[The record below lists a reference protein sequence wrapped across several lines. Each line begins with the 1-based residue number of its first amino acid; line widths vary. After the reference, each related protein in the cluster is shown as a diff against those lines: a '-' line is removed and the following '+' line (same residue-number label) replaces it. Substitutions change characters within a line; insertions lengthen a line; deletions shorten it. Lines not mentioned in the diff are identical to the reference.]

1 MPKSIDEF
9 DWADTPLGPKVSW
22 PAALRTTYDIMM
34 GTEFA
39 TCATWGPEQT
49 LIYNRAYIPF
59 LGARHPEALGRPI
72 HEVWSDVWDDIAPLV
87 AKAMAGERVYME
99 NMHLVM
105 TRNGAPEDTYWTFSY
120 SPLREGDRVQ
130 GILDIAMETTQR
142 VVAERERALLMAETT
157 HRLKN
162 TLALVQAIAQQ
173 TLRDVPDRERV
184 AVFDD
189 RLHALASAHDVL
201 LRDDWNGAD
210 LRDLV
215 ETAVGRVADRSRVEV
230 EGPPLIVKAPIAQNV
245 SLLVHELATNAIKYG
260 ALSASGGRVFVNWTR
275 EGDAV
280 MMEWRERG
288 GPPASPPKRKGFGSR
303 LVSLGL
309 TGAGGVEKD
318 YAPEGLTVRL
328 KASVESLLENAGR
341 SQSTQMAAVALPS
354 TTLA

>member
-1 MPKSIDEF
+1 MSKSIDEF
-9 DWADTPLGPKVSW
+9 DWGKTPLGPKQHW
-22 PAALRTTYDIMM
+22 PEALKTAYDIMM

-39 TCATWGPEQT
+39 TCATWGPEHT
-49 LIYNRAYIPF
+49 LIYNAAYIPF

-72 HEVWSDVWDDIAPLV
+72 HEVWSDVWGDIEPLI
-87 AKAMAGERVYME
+87 ARAMAGERVYME

-120 SPLREGDRVQ
+120 SPLRDGDRVE

-184 AVFDD
+184 QAFDD

-210 LRDLV
+210 LQGLV

-230 EGPPLIVKAPIAQNV
+230 EGPPLIVKAPIAQNI
-245 SLLVHELATNAIKYG
+245 SLLIHELATNAIKYG
-260 ALSASGGRVFVNWTR
+260 ALTESAGRVSVRWTR
-275 EGDAV
+275 EAELV
-280 MMEWRERG
+280 RMEWRERG
-288 GPPASPPKRKGFGSR
+288 GPPVTAPKRKGFGSR

-318 YAPEGLTVRL
+318 FAPEGLTVRL
-328 KASVESLLENAGR
+328 TATAESLLEN
-341 SQSTQMAAVALPS
+341 
-354 TTLA
+354 